1 MSLLNQLIALLRL
14 RNRLEILLL
23 FGRLIQICY
32 TDAVSLFHARGVV
45 LNTNG
50 KSFIITYGKEASL
63 IEIDIDTLLPIKKS
77 IVKNTFISGSHLYN
91 IARERILLKLN

>member
-1 MSLLNQLIALLRL
+1 
-14 RNRLEILLL
+14 
-23 FGRLIQICY
+23 
-32 TDAVSLFHARGVV
+32 V

-50 KSFIITYGKEASL
+50 KSFIITYGKDASL

>member
-1 MSLLNQLIALLRL
+1 M
-14 RNRLEILLL
+14 
-23 FGRLIQICY
+23 
-32 TDAVSLFHARGVV
+32 VSH
-45 LNTNG
+45 
-50 KSFIITYGKEASL
+50 FIITYGKEASL